1 MKERK
6 GKGNDECGLL
16 VCVVSGS
23 GSHSKFDYCWIE
35 ILSDMSQ
42 RKACGPPLR
51 PLRIWWALYKPPVIL
66 LTHVVWPHS
75 QSPRQCC
82 ARQLCGDI
90 VFVFAVFCSC
100 CFRAFFFFFSPF
112 LFLLLEERSHRITFP
127 LLLLTCDGKFSD
139 ALSLTSAVALSRAH
153 LSHGSQCSQCDWRWP
168 NKSHNRLLYSMAHS
182 G

>member
-1 MKERK
+1 MH
-6 GKGNDECGLL
+6 ECGLL

-35 ILSDMSQ
+35 ILSEMSQ

-66 LTHVVWPHS
+66 FTHVVWPHS

-90 VFVFAVFCSC
+90 VLFLLFFVLAVFGLFFFFLSFFVFA
-100 CFRAFFFFFSPF
+100 FRGKIAQDN
-112 LFLLLEERSHRITFP
+112 FP
-127 LLLLTCDGKFSD
+127 VVAPNLWWQVLRCTVADLGCRTQQSTSEPRLSVLSVWLT
-139 ALSLTSAVALSRAH
+139 LT
-153 LSHGSQCSQCDWRWP
+153 
-168 NKSHNRLLYSMAHS
+168 
-182 G
+182 